1 LSLRHALSKRNFLLG
16 SKRNFSCGCDRW
28 VTGLDSRPSPAY
40 ASAAYLEGPMGG
52 LIYIILVGLVAGWA
66 TGKIMKG
73 AGYGVLVDILLGIAG
88 AIFGSWVLRLL
99 GIYTSGGLV
108 PSILV
113 AILGAV
119 LLVVIVRAL
128 KKA

>member
-1 LSLRHALSKRNFLLG
+1 
-16 SKRNFSCGCDRW
+16 
-28 VTGLDSRPSPAY
+28 
-40 ASAAYLEGPMGG
+40 MGG
-52 LIYIILVGLVAGWA
+52 GLVYIILVGLIAGWA

-73 AGYGVLVDILLGIAG
+73 AGYGVIVDILLGIAG
-88 AIFGSWVLRLL
+88 AIFGSWVLGVL
-99 GIYTSGGLV
+99 GIYTTGGLV

-128 KKA
+128 KRA